1 MKRVLLTAAAALAAA
16 YALFVTWKQNERAA
30 GLDFYIYYVNAQ
42 LASRADVDN
51 IYSAET
57 QQRIGE
63 EYYGRAQASASE
75 LRKYDATRRRRLD
88 NVSSPFL
95 YTTLRLAQSMSSR
108 DYDRALQQYH
118 VLVLAAFIAGVVLIC
133 RRVKLSWC
141 LTLLLLAALLFWYRG
156 FEADLRVGNVNS
168 LQLAAIG
175 AMLWCPPLVAGV
187 VLGLLVSFKPN
198 LIVIAMLVGIAKT
211 RNQKGNQKAESRN
224 QKSET
229 RNRKPETGSRAFSD
243 FCFLISAFPSGFWF
257 LVSGFTAGVAVAII
271 AAAINYGTFR
281 VWFQWIAAANEFFHR
296 LQTRDE
302 RNVAPA
308 LSLFQ
313 QYGSWLSYVIA
324 ALLVIIV
331 CAAILRSKRRDDTLD
346 VPLIGGLAILVYL
359 ISAPVVWLHYMVLVL
374 PLAIAL
380 LRRRW
385 TWIVSLIAL
394 AMIAEEPYEMLFRTP
409 VYPLDA
415 ALITPALLALFAC
428 GVWTLASDRDEAA
441 A

>member
-1 MKRVLLTAAAALAAA
+1 MKRALLTSAAALAAV
-16 YALFVTWKQNERAA
+16 YAVFVTWKQNERAA

-57 QQRIGE
+57 QERIGE
-63 EYYGRAQASASE
+63 EYYARGQASASE
-75 LRKYDATRRRRLD
+75 LRKYDSARRRRLD

-95 YTTLRLAQSMSSR
+95 YTTLRWVSR
-108 DYDRALQQYH
+108 DYERALQQYH

-141 LTLLLLAALLFWYRG
+141 ITLLLLAALLFWYRG

-175 AMLWCPPLVAGV
+175 AMLWCPPVIAGV
-187 VLGLLVSFKPN
+187 LLGLLVSFKPN
-198 LIVIAMLVGIAKT
+198 LIVVALLLAVA
-211 RNQKGNQKAESRN
+211 RS
-224 QKSET
+224 
-229 RNRKPETGSRAFSD
+229 
-243 FCFLISAFPSGFWF
+243 
-257 LVSGFTAGVAVAII
+257 AGVLAGWTPPDQPPGRRRSELLGVMIGGAIAVI
-271 AAAINYGTFR
+271 AATVNYGTFR
-281 VWFQWIAAANEFFHR
+281 VWLQWIGAANEFFHR
-296 LQTRDE
+296 LQTREE

-313 QYGSWLSYVIA
+313 QYGTWLSYAIA
-324 ALLVIIV
+324 ALLAIIV
-331 CAAILRSKRRDDTLD
+331 CAAILRAKRRDDTL
-346 VPLIGGLAILVYL
+346 IAGLAIMIYL

-385 TWIVSLIAL
+385 TAIVSILAL
-394 AMIAEEPYEMLFRTP
+394 AMIAEEPYELLFRTP
-409 VYPLDA
+409 VYPHDA
-415 ALITPALLALFAC
+415 TLITPALLALFAC
-428 GVWTLASDRDEAA
+428 GVWTLASDRDKAA

>member
-57 QQRIGE
+57 QERIGE
-63 EYYGRAQASASE
+63 EYYARAQASASE

-95 YTTLRLAQSMSSR
+95 YTTLRWVSR

-141 LTLLLLAALLFWYRG
+141 LTLLLLAALLLWYRG

-211 RNQKGNQKAESRN
+211 RNQKP
-224 QKSET
+224 ET
-229 RNRKPETGSRAFSD
+229 R
-243 FCFLISAFPSGFWF
+243 SALAMHSGFWF
-257 LVSGFTAGVAVAII
+257 LVSGFAAGVAVAII

-409 VYPLDA
+409 VYPHDA